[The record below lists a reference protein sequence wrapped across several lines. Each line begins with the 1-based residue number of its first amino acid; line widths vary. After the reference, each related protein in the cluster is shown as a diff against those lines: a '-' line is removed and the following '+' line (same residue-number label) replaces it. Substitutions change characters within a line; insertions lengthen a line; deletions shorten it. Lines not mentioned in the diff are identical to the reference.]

1 MNAHVPETGKIV
13 CEYVVVQEG
22 YCDVSFFLTVL

>member
-22 YCDVSFFLTVL
+22 YCDVSFF